1 MTGKKSA
8 LKSLEPMTL
17 NVGAIL
23 LEGEI

>member
-1 MTGKKSA
+1 MTGKKSS